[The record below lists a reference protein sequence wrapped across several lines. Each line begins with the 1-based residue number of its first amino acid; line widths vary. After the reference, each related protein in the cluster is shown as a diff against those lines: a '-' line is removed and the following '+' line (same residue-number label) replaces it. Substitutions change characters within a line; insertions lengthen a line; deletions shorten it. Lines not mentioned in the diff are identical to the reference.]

1 MTSLRMLCWCAQ
13 VCMWTVAVVDRL
25 VCRNNT
31 ALTSVQAAAQIF
43 VEGWTAFAAALMRKA
58 AQSKLAS
65 EGEQDGNLKVHKR
78 ENFLGSDIEICTFS

>member
-1 MTSLRMLCWCAQ
+1 MPDATSLRIVCWLVQ

-43 VEGWTAFAAALMRKA
+43 VEGWTAFAAALMRRA
-58 AQSKLAS
+58 AHSKLAS
-65 EGEQDGNLKVHKR
+65 EGEQDESLCFKHVQM
-78 ENFLGSDIEICTFS
+78 ESDT